1 MRSADGH
8 RYDGARPLEALP
20 KLQLSFEGEEGE
32 GQDIRQRQGRRQE
45 IHGEEIEHE
54 EDHES
59 SCQEVESSKKSKD
72 SNRS

>member
-1 MRSADGH
+1 MCIRD
-8 RYDGARPLEALP
+8 RPLEALP
-20 KLQLSFEGEEGE
+20 ELQLSFEGEEGE